1 MHDPRSRRRWFRRAG
16 IAFGALLV
24 PTWAAWAERLLATP
38 EMTEGP
44 FYPRQLPL
52 DDDNDLIHVKG
63 QTGIA
68 SGVPLDLTGRV
79 VDVEGRPLRNVQV
92 EIWQCNAFGRYHHPD
107 APASAPVDPKFQ
119 GFGRTVSDVDGRYLF
134 RTIKPVP
141 YPGRAPHIHFK
152 LRGRA
157 VGEFTTQM
165 FVAGEPLN
173 ERDFIY
179 RSLRDPDVRAR
190 QTVAL
195 AAAPSGSGAA
205 LLADYDIVLGL

>member
-1 MHDPRSRRRWFRRAG
+1 MHDPASRRRWFGRAG
-16 IAFGALLV
+16 IAFGALLL
-24 PTWAAWAERLLATP
+24 PAWAERLLATP
-38 EMTEGP
+38 GMTAGP

-63 QTGIA
+63 QTGTA

-79 VDVEGRPLRNVQV
+79 VDEAGRPLRAVQV

-107 APASAPVDPKFQ
+107 APSSAPVDPKFQ

-157 VGEFTTQM
+157 FGEFTTQM

-173 ERDFIY
+173 ECDFIY

-195 AAAPSGSGAA
+195 TAAPSGSGAA
-205 LLADYDIVLGL
+205 LLASYDIVLGR